1 MMETLIEKNWYTIK
15 VQNNREKSVSEKL
28 KQDMMREFKEEINVL
43 IPSQKLSFV
52 KDGKVKQ
59 KEQILYPGYIFVE
72 TESIDRVLHFTKVI
86 NGMTSVL
93 KDPQGNPIVM
103 RNSEIVRMTGEV
115 ESRKQ
120 SDKGLYALGQ
130 EVNVK
135 NGPFSGFKGIIRSLD
150 YDKDK
155 VKIEVTIF
163 GRVSTLD
170 LTLSDISQ

>member
-1 MMETLIEKNWYTIK
+1 METLVEKNWYTVK
-15 VQNNREKSVSEKL
+15 VQNSREKSVSEKL
-28 KQDMMREFKEEINVL
+28 KLDMAREFKEEINVL
-43 IPSQKLSFV
+43 IPSQKLSYV

-59 KEQILYPGYIFVE
+59 KDQILYPGYIFVE
-72 TESIDRVLHFTKVI
+72 TESIDRVLHFTKII

-103 RNSEIVRMTGEV
+103 RQSEIDRMAGEV
-115 ESRKQ
+115 EIRKQ

-130 EVNVK
+130 EITVK
-135 NGPFSGFKGIIRSLD
+135 NGPFASFKGIVKSID

-155 VKIEVTIF
+155 VRIEVTIF
-163 GRVSTLD
+163 GRVSSLD